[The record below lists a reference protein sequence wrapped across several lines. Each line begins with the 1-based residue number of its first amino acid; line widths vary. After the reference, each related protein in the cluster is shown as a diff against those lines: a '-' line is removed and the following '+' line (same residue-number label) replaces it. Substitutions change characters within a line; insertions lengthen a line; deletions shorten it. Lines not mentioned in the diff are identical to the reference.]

1 MSFALIS
8 VAELKAAL
16 HDGEELAL
24 LDAREEVPFDKRHLL
39 MASCLPLGRIE
50 LLASELLPRED
61 VRVVWC
67 DGGEG
72 LAERAATRLLE
83 LGYSNV
89 SVLDGGVPAW
99 EDAGHSVYSG
109 VHVPSKAFAEVV
121 EHEAQTP
128 WIDAA
133 ELKGMMDAKADM
145 VILDTRSYEEYH
157 VNSIPGAI
165 SVPGA
170 EIVYRINDIAPSEHT
185 TVVVNCGGRTRSII
199 GAQALINAQI
209 PNKVVSLKNGT
220 QDWHLYGYEVI
231 KGATRVAPEVSSEGL
246 KRAREGAANV
256 AELCDVRAL
265 GKDEFL
271 QWRHESSHRTT
282 YFLDVRT
289 HDEYFEGHVPGTKH
303 IAGGQLIQETDRHLA
318 VWGARVVLFDNDG
331 VRATLTASWLKQMGW
346 DVVTVTCDVAGGATE
361 QGMYRAIVQ
370 GLDSSRVKHITPAGL
385 KQKLEDGEAVVID
398 LNWSKSYYE
407 GHIPQAWYA
416 IRSRL
421 DEDLS
426 NVPEKKHLVFTSP
439 NGVLAAV
446 AAADRAAQDDSI
458 LALEGGTAAWRTAG
472 YPLNTGAENMAS
484 LAEDIRLKAREE
496 QSDIEAAMRAYL
508 AWEIQLLHDMARD
521 DDHRF
526 QVVAP
531 GG

>member
-1 MSFALIS
+1 MSLALIS

-99 EDAGHSVYSG
+99 KDAGHSVYSG

-145 VILDTRSYEEYH
+145 VIVDTRSYEEYH

-185 TVVVNCGGRTRSII
+185 HCGG
-199 GAQALINAQI
+199 
-209 PNKVVSLKNGT
+209 
-220 QDWHLYGYEVI
+220 
-231 KGATRVAPEVSSEGL
+231 
-246 KRAREGAANV
+246 
-256 AELCDVRAL
+256 
-265 GKDEFL
+265 
-271 QWRHESSHRTT
+271 
-282 YFLDVRT
+282 
-289 HDEYFEGHVPGTKH
+289 
-303 IAGGQLIQETDRHLA
+303 
-318 VWGARVVLFDNDG
+318 
-331 VRATLTASWLKQMGW
+331 
-346 DVVTVTCDVAGGATE
+346 
-361 QGMYRAIVQ
+361 
-370 GLDSSRVKHITPAGL
+370 
-385 KQKLEDGEAVVID
+385 
-398 LNWSKSYYE
+398 
-407 GHIPQAWYA
+407 
-416 IRSRL
+416 
-421 DEDLS
+421 
-426 NVPEKKHLVFTSP
+426 
-439 NGVLAAV
+439 
-446 AAADRAAQDDSI
+446 
-458 LALEGGTAAWRTAG
+458 
-472 YPLNTGAENMAS
+472 
-484 LAEDIRLKAREE
+484 
-496 QSDIEAAMRAYL
+496 
-508 AWEIQLLHDMARD
+508 
-521 DDHRF
+521 
-526 QVVAP
+526 
-531 GG
+531 